1 MIQPVIT
8 ELLGRA
14 TSQKRTAWVERRDSE
29 WHSMWA
35 NASIDWE
42 YMGSSFEDSYDVNAG
57 WFHWFRERLADGSR
71 KTYKFRA
78 SGDFQLAMESEVSA

>member
-14 TSQKRTAWVERRDSE
+14 TSQKRTAWIERRDAE
-29 WHSMWA
+29 WAVMWEGRTE
-35 NASIDWE
+35 WE
-42 YMGSSFEDSYDVNAG
+42 YMGSSYEDSYDVNAG